1 VSIIPSLDVKDGKLE
16 HLCEVVTIGEASAIL
31 ACPISHFGE
40 MSIQEDKIS
49 GKNQSI

>member
-1 VSIIPSLDVKDGKLE
+1 MSIIPSLDVKDGKLE
-16 HLCEVVTIGEASAIL
+16 HLYEVVAGGKASAIL